1 MSSRDDLTP
10 AGAPDP
16 QTRPPAAPDA
26 VTPPAA
32 APDAVTRQVQ
42 EAFRFSLPED
52 QLRAHQQRLV
62 ERFFSGRHAVL
73 DIGCGR
79 GVVLDLLK
87 QLGVEAEGIDIMPEA
102 VAYCRAKG
110 HRTQI
115 AEANAFLDA
124 KGAQYDGIFCS
135 HVIEHLDIADAAK
148 LVRRAFA
155 ALRPGGIFVIVTP
168 NPRDIEIIADVFWLD
183 PTHRR
188 PYPGELLQS
197 MLAEAGFTKI
207 TIEAPRGRPSGRRNW
222 PVWVF
227 RKLVLG
233 RYFGNPETIA
243 AASKPG

>member
-16 QTRPPAAPDA
+16 ETRPP
-26 VTPPAA
+26 A

-102 VAYCRAKG
+102 V
-110 HRTQI
+110 
-115 AEANAFLDA
+115 
-124 KGAQYDGIFCS
+124 
-135 HVIEHLDIADAAK
+135 
-148 LVRRAFA
+148 
-155 ALRPGGIFVIVTP
+155 
-168 NPRDIEIIADVFWLD
+168 
-183 PTHRR
+183 
-188 PYPGELLQS
+188 
-197 MLAEAGFTKI
+197 
-207 TIEAPRGRPSGRRNW
+207 
-222 PVWVF
+222 
-227 RKLVLG
+227 
-233 RYFGNPETIA
+233 
-243 AASKPG
+243 